1 MQPVDKHK
9 IDKKSLILIAVVAVM
24 AIAFVLGIDGP
35 EKIFNS
41 LKKANPFWL
50 FVATACYAFSWYL
63 EGVILYILVKKTLIA
78 NFSHSEAVELA
89 VIGKLF
95 DNLTPSATGGQP
107 FQAWKLKKRGAPV
120 STSVSILFFKFAVG
134 HIVTVIYFS
143 LTLLL
148 NRAKISAWPNSQVSI
163 IIISY
168 LLNLGFAILLIVAG
182 TRPKL
187 LKNLANSVVNIL
199 GKIKII
205 NERSESRKNISREI
219 DSFHNGFKKIAKNYK
234 QFVLVVGLSIVQVT
248 CIFSVGYFV
257 FLALGSGITDWFSS
271 VSASAYVW
279 MLSTFIPLP
288 GASIGAEGGFLL
300 FFSEVYHNQDSVALA
315 MIVWRFVTYYLPIIF
330 SFIYLFDFNKL
341 KKIPLVNRFITKNQ
355 EK

>member
-1 MQPVDKHK
+1 
-9 IDKKSLILIAVVAVM
+9 M
-24 AIAFVLGIDGP
+24 AIAFVFSIDGP

-50 FVATACYAFSWYL
+50 FIATICYAFSWYL
-63 EGVILYILVKKTLIA
+63 EGIILYVLVKKTLIN

-89 VIGKLF
+89 VVGKLF

-143 LTLLL
+143 STLLL

-187 LKNLANSVVNIL
+187 LKKIANGFFGLLAKLNIVN
-199 GKIKII
+199 KR
-205 NERSESRKNISREI
+205 NESKQNISRGI

-234 QFVLVVGLSIVQVT
+234 QFAIVIGLSVIQVT

-257 FLALGSGITDWFSS
+257 FLALGSGVTDWFSS

-279 MLSTFIPLP
+279 MMSTFIPLP

>member
-1 MQPVDKHK
+1 
-9 IDKKSLILIAVVAVM
+9 M
-24 AIAFVLGIDGP
+24 AIAFVFGIDGP

-50 FVATACYAFSWYL
+50 FIATICYAFSWYL
-63 EGVILYILVKKTLIA
+63 EGIILYVLVKKTLIN
-78 NFSHSEAVELA
+78 NFSHSEAMELA

-148 NRAKISAWPNSQVSI
+148 NRSKISAWPNSQLSI

-168 LLNLGFAILLIVAG
+168 LLNLGFAILLIVSG
-182 TRPKL
+182 TRPNL
-187 LKNLANSVVNIL
+187 LKKIANGFFGLLAKLNIVN
-199 GKIKII
+199 KR
-205 NERSESRKNISREI
+205 NESKQNISRGI

-234 QFVLVVGLSIVQVT
+234 QFAIVIGLSVIQVT

-257 FLALGSGITDWFSS
+257 FLALGSGVTDWFSS

-279 MLSTFIPLP
+279 MMSTFIPLP

-300 FFSEVYHNQDSVALA
+300 FFSEVYHNRDSVALA

-341 KKIPLVNRFITKNQ
+341 KKIPLVNRLVAKNQ
-355 EK
+355 E